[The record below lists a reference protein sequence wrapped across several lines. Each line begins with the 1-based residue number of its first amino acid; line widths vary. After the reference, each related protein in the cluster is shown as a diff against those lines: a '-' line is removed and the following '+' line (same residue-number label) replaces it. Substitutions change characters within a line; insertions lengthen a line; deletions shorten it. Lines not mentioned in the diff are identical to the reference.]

1 MRNLALK
8 FRDDSMIRFPGTA
21 GLAVATPSRMPFS
34 MTALALASL
43 LSACATVDA
52 TPPAAQPPKSA
63 VATPPATPPASAAA
77 TATPTVITAAIQ
89 PAGAPQS
96 SPPVVTAGAPPPF
109 ATVTKDAKLSAGLLP
124 VWTKDDKTWLEIPA
138 SQLDK
143 PLFLGTSLASGL
155 AQASLYPGLMGQER
169 VAVLRRVGNNVQ
181 LVARNTGVQAPAGSA
196 VQRALNESYS
206 DSLLAAAPMAAAPHP
221 ERKSLL
227 VDAMALLGGDI
238 PGVQTQLETA
248 FRMPYS
254 LDRANSSIERARSTP
269 QYTAVTVRS
278 HYAVPKLPAPP
289 AMAPGA
295 PPPNPA
301 ALPNPPSAVPDA
313 RSFFI
318 NWAYTLAALPEQP
331 MPARR
336 ADQRVGYFVDS
347 YTDFGNENEGDR
359 RAHLITRWRLQKKDP
374 TAAVSDPREPVRV
387 VMDRNIPPKWRD
399 AVRTGI
405 LEWNKAFE
413 RAGFSN
419 ALAVEQQPDDAD
431 WTAFEGTRMMAVR
444 WFAMEG
450 PGATAVGPSQS
461 DPRTGEIL
469 RGAAI
474 IPENWVR
481 FDRNFL
487 ADRQPQLPDGLS
499 EQAGAAPRNASGEFA
514 PRLLT
519 CSYAG
524 EALEQARF
532 SMDLLAARG
541 ELEQTGPAADAF
553 IANGLKAVVIHEVG
567 HALGLRHNFKAS
579 TGITRAQLNDRGFTA
594 GRGTSNSV
602 MDYNPVNL
610 PLPDEAVSTYQMTT
624 LGSYDYWAIDYG
636 YRELPA
642 ADERAA
648 LLKLAAQSASDT
660 ALAYGSD
667 EDAAAGDP
675 DANRFDLGDDP
686 LAYAFRQI
694 KLARELWARTEAR
707 QLAPDDDQTVYRRNL
722 QRVLSATANSV
733 ALLTSHVGGVRTSR
747 ALAGAQQ
754 PLYAP
759 VPAARQRQA
768 LQAILG
774 EVFASNSFK
783 FDPKVV
789 SRLGFDQV
797 SRLSQ
802 GRFIPQT
809 DFSLPAAVLAV
820 QRPALD
826 GLMSD
831 GLAARIADAEP
842 KVADPK
848 SLLSYAEI
856 QTQLSQ
862 QVWSELK
869 AAPAGRDIDSLR
881 RNLQREHLKR
891 LAGGLLRPTS
901 AAAADVRSVHRVAAI
916 GLEAELRRALAKPG
930 WTATA
935 RAHLADSQASL
946 AEALKAPLIKQGV

>member
-1 MRNLALK
+1 
-8 FRDDSMIRFPGTA
+8 
-21 GLAVATPSRMPFS
+21 MPCS
-34 MTALALASL
+34 ITVLALASL
-43 LSACATVDA
+43 LAACTTVA
-52 TPPAAQPPKSA
+52 PTAPAAQPPKTPQT
-63 VATPPATPPASAAA
+63 ATPATPPLPPTPAGA

-96 SPPVVTAGAPPPF
+96 SPPAVTAGAPAPF
-109 ATVTKDAKLSAGLLP
+109 ATVTKDAKVSAGLLP

-143 PLFLGTSLASGL
+143 PLFLGLSLASGL
-155 AQASLYPGLMGQER
+155 GQGSLFPGLMGQER
-169 VAVLRRVGNNVQ
+169 VVVLRRVGNGIQ
-181 LVARNTGVQAPAGSA
+181 LVARNTGVTAPAGSA
-196 VQRALNESYS
+196 LERALNESYS

-238 PGVQTQLETA
+238 PGVQTQLEA
-248 FRMPYS
+248 VFRMPYS
-254 LDRANSSIERARSTP
+254 LDRANSSVERARSTP
-269 QYTAVTVRS
+269 QHTAVTVRS

-289 AMAPGA
+289 VPAPGA

-318 NWAYTLAALPEQP
+318 HWAYTLAALPEEP

-347 YTDFGNENEGDR
+347 YTDFGNDTDGDR

-374 TAAVSDPREPVRV
+374 AAAVSEPKEAVRV

-399 AVRTGI
+399 AVRSGI

-419 ALAVEQQPDDAD
+419 ALVVEQQADDAD
-431 WTAFEGTRMMAVR
+431 WTAFEGTRLLAVR

-450 PGATAVGPSQS
+450 PGATAVGLSQS

-474 IPENWVR
+474 IPENLVR
-481 FDRNFL
+481 SDRNFL
-487 ADRQPQLPDGLS
+487 ADRQPQLPGGLS
-499 EQAGAAPRNASGEFA
+499 DQASAATPGLEGGFA

-524 EALEQARF
+524 DALEQARF
-532 SMDLLAARG
+532 SMELLTARG

-553 IANGLKAVVIHEVG
+553 IADGLKAVVLHEVG

-579 TGITRAQLNDRGFTA
+579 TGIARAQLNDRSFTA
-594 GRGTSNSV
+594 SRGTSNSV

-610 PLPDEAVSTYQMTT
+610 PLQGEAVSTYQMTS

-636 YRELPA
+636 YRELAAA
-642 ADERAA
+642 ADERAL
-648 LLKLAAQSASDT
+648 LLKLARQSESDP

-686 LAYAFRQI
+686 LAYALRQI

-722 QRVLSATANSV
+722 QRVLSATSRSV
-733 ALLTSHVGGVRTSR
+733 ALLTGHVGGVRTSR

-759 VPAARQRQA
+759 VPAPRQRQA

-826 GLMSD
+826 ALMSES
-831 GLAARIADAEP
+831 LAARIADTEP

-856 QTQLSQ
+856 QAQLSR

-881 RNLQREHLKR
+881 RNLQREHLRR
-891 LAGGLLRPTS
+891 LASGLLRPSS

-916 GLEAELRRALAKPG
+916 ELEAGLRRALAQAG

-935 RAHLADSQASL
+935 RAHLADSQATL
-946 AEALKAPLIKQGV
+946 TEALKAPLIKQGV